1 LQTNFIILPLFKISY
16 PVALGIDESVV
27 PWELMR
33 KKSREESLWR
43 AFLFLFK
50 KKKKHYW
57 VLLNNL
63 AKVKSLL

>member
-33 KKSREESLWR
+33 KKKQGRVIERPMMESL
-43 AFLFLFK
+43 FFSFK
-50 KKKKHYW
+50 K
-57 VLLNNL
+57 
-63 AKVKSLL
+63 